1 MSYTTPSCLLRRPV
15 LDVEKQFMEAAKRN
29 NVETMKTLSK
39 GLNANAKNV
48 VRLKQTLSQYTAL
61 FNITELDTQYN
72 VLSKLFMTA

>member
-1 MSYTTPSCLLRRPV
+1 
-15 LDVEKQFMEAAKRN
+15 MEAAKRN